1 MNLDKNI
8 NDIVSIFNA
17 FKENDDFYHELMK
30 EAYSIGNESEARK
43 ITRARDEFKN
53 GYKISQDTVELI
65 KTNFDKYV
73 KIINVL
79 NEKNNQNKYT
89 TSNDT
94 YSMDLNSNELQNEST
109 LNVTSNNT
117 TANNNRNSS
126 SSTEDEKDDEKN
138 IQPIFNNSNNSEVE
152 NNIQELD
159 DSNYAYSSTIAKQNL
174 ERKLATIN
182 NQISIIRNNINNS
195 EKMPSKK
202 EYQQLFQLESYRDKL
217 TQRLESIK
225 LEESYGDNER
235 IESRDQK
242 LAEVNTKIKENREK
256 LQSDKPKFIKAVISH
271 RLNKL
276 KEKQGRIKVKQRTVV
291 NKALL
296 KYYKDSFKASKSD
309 SHDKAVNQYYQDK
322 RDLLK
327 EKKESILDNLDNNK
341 GIIATIKNKF
351 YKLRSLPIS
360 ARISYIEGLQ
370 QKEGKLNGFK
380 HLNKDIANKLYPRV
394 QKVKNNTRQIIE
406 QLKQMSGYLKSASQ
420 SQQFNPE
427 MEELIN
433 NLVPDQ
439 PTLEEVSS
447 MHR

>member
-1 MNLDKNI
+1 
-8 NDIVSIFNA
+8 
-17 FKENDDFYHELMK
+17 
-30 EAYSIGNESEARK
+30 
-43 ITRARDEFKN
+43 
-53 GYKISQDTVELI
+53 
-65 KTNFDKYV
+65 
-73 KIINVL
+73 
-79 NEKNNQNKYT
+79 
-89 TSNDT
+89 
-94 YSMDLNSNELQNEST
+94 MDLNSNELQNEST

-195 EKMPSKK
+195 EKMPSKN

-256 LQSDKPKFIKAVISH
+256 IQSDKPKFIKAVISH